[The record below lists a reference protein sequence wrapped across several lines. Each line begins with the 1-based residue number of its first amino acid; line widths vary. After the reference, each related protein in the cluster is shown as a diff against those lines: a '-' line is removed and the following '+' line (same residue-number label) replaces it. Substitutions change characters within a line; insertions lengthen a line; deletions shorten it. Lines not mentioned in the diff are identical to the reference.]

1 MDDIDHRS
9 LGNRLDLFHQ
19 QEDGPGM
26 VFWHPRGWA
35 LYRLVEDHVRRRM
48 ARAGYRE
55 VRTPQLLARGLWN
68 RSGHWQKFGA
78 QMFAVADE
86 GRIMALKPMSCP
98 GHVQIFNKRVRS
110 YRELPIRYFE
120 FGAVHRNEPS
130 GALQGLMRARG
141 FVQDDAHV
149 FCLPDQV
156 EAEVARFCGLLRR
169 IYADFGFD
177 RFDVAFAT
185 RPAQRAG
192 SDEVW
197 DRAEAALAEAA
208 RQAGLDFETL
218 PGEGAFYGPK
228 LEFHL
233 RDSRGRRWQC
243 GVIQLDLVMPERL
256 GAAYV
261 DAQGNQAMP
270 VMLHHA
276 VLGSLERFIGILLE
290 HHEGKLPLWLAPEQ
304 LVVASIGADDV
315 VPACRVAE
323 AFEAAGLRVA
333 LDARPERLSRKIVD
347 AHGDGV
353 PVLAAIGAREARD
366 GTVALRFRDG
376 RQESLPLAA
385 AIARLSA
392 EAQSPAEAPALAA

>member
-35 LYRLVEDHVRRRM
+35 LYRVVEDHVRRRM

-98 GHVQIFNKRVRS
+98 GHIQIFNKRVRS

-149 FCLPDQV
+149 FCHEHQV
-156 EAEVARFCGLLRR
+156 EAEVARFYGLLRR

-177 RFDVAFAT
+177 EFDVAFAT
-185 RPAQRAG
+185 RPPQRAG

-197 DRAEAALAEAA
+197 DRAEAALAAAA
-208 RQAGLDFETL
+208 RQAGLDCETL

-261 DAQGNQAMP
+261 DEQSQEVAP

-276 VLGSLERFIGILLE
+276 VLGSLERFIGVLLE

-347 AHGDGV
+347 AHADGV
-353 PVLAAIGAREARD
+353 PVLAAIGGREARD
-366 GTVALRFRDG
+366 GTVALRYRDG
-376 RQESLPLAA
+376 RQESLPQAA
-385 AIARLSA
+385 AIERLSA
-392 EAQSPAEAPALAA
+392 EARSPAETPALAA

>member
-35 LYRLVEDHVRRRM
+35 LYRVVEDHVRRRM

-78 QMFAVADE
+78 QMYAVADE

-110 YRELPIRYFE
+110 HRELPIRYFE

-149 FCLPDQV
+149 FCLEQQV
-156 EAEVARFCGLLRR
+156 EAEVARFCSLLRR

-177 RFDVAFAT
+177 HFDVAFAT

-197 DRAEAALAEAA
+197 DRAEAALADAA

-261 DAQGNQAMP
+261 DEHGNHQLP

-304 LVVASIGADDV
+304 LVVASIGADDA

-347 AHGDGV
+347 AHADGV

-385 AIARLSA
+385 AIARLEA
-392 EAQSPAEAPALAA
+392 EAQPPAEATALAA

>member
-35 LYRLVEDHVRRRM
+35 LYRVVEDYMRRRM

-55 VRTPQLLARGLWN
+55 VRTPQMMARSLWN
-68 RSGHWQKFGA
+68 RSGHWEKFGA
-78 QMFAVADE
+78 QMFALADE
-86 GRIMALKPMSCP
+86 GRLMALKPMSCP
-98 GHVQIFNKRVRS
+98 GHIQIFNKRLRS
-110 YRELPIRYFE
+110 HRELPIRYFE

-130 GALQGLMRARG
+130 GALQGLMRARA

-149 FCLPDQV
+149 FCLDHQI
-156 EAEVARFCGLLRR
+156 EAEVARFCGLLRQ

-177 RFDVAFAT
+177 GFDVALAT

-192 SDEVW
+192 SDAVW
-197 DRAEAALAEAA
+197 DRAEAALAGAA
-208 RQAGLDFETL
+208 RQAGFDFETL

-233 RDSRGRRWQC
+233 RDRLGRRWQC
-243 GVIQLDLVMPERL
+243 GTIQLDFVMPERL
-256 GAAYV
+256 DAAYV
-261 DAQGNQAMP
+261 TEQNGRAVP

-290 HHEGKLPLWLAPEQ
+290 HHEGRLPLWLAPEQ
-304 LVVASIGADDV
+304 LVVASIGAAEV
-315 VPACRVAE
+315 APACHVAE

-333 LDARPERLSRKIVD
+333 LDARPERLSRKILD

-366 GTVALRFRDG
+366 NTVALRFRDG
-376 RQESLPLAA
+376 RQEALPLAG
-385 AIARLSA
+385 AIARLRA
-392 EAQSPAEAPALAA
+392 EAVSPAEPPALAA